1 MKKCFLFLLLSVLI
15 SITAKAQTFYE
26 VKYYDKV
33 DKQKYLGLMTYW
45 DNEQCTLRCV
55 RDNNTDYYWECAYQ
69 CDFQKQGRTNFM
81 IFSPV
86 PERGKENLSYPYFVW
101 NWTKKDAS
109 DQSESPYVVFD
120 LSEVGE
126 SMRTAEYFEEISL
139 SDMDAE
145 YVGQF
150 YDEDEEMY
158 GIITGACNIVNQ
170 QGTVSDVGMLEGEDY
185 DGYDNEENVREDK
198 KEDVEETVTDNNGP
212 VTMHFIMAAA
222 TKDASIG
229 ESVETDL
236 KLAEP
241 EFKRFAKQ
249 LNINYQER
257 IISGNSFTKENILNA
272 IKGVKAAP
280 NDVIVFF
287 YSGHGF
293 RFDDDKDDYPNMFL
307 TYSNYGISSSNDYLG
322 VSEAYNMLAKKK
334 ARLTIVLSDCCNAY
348 YGATRQEIESSA
360 LASRGN
366 NSYDLKK
373 LEKLFLYSSG
383 TLKVTAAKAGQVA
396 LCDARGGYLLTA
408 FLNNIHSQ
416 ISAVSDKDPSWEK
429 IVDNAR
435 EYVRRK
441 TTGFDETGEDRDPQ
455 IVVRSISIKE
465 TAPAVT
471 DSNRPG
477 KPNSLKSDND
487 NRGNDYDDSGSVSSD
502 DEDLT
507 LTDVLIFGCVCVL
520 LPILVLVWLLK
531 KIFGKKKQN

>member
-1 MKKCFLFLLLSVLI
+1 M
-15 SITAKAQTFYE
+15 
-26 VKYYDKV
+26 
-33 DKQKYLGLMTYW
+33 
-45 DNEQCTLRCV
+45 
-55 RDNNTDYYWECAYQ
+55 
-69 CDFQKQGRTNFM
+69 
-81 IFSPV
+81 
-86 PERGKENLSYPYFVW
+86 
-101 NWTKKDAS
+101 
-109 DQSESPYVVFD
+109 
-120 LSEVGE
+120 
-126 SMRTAEYFEEISL
+126 
-139 SDMDAE
+139 
-145 YVGQF
+145 
-150 YDEDEEMY
+150 
-158 GIITGACNIVNQ
+158 
-170 QGTVSDVGMLEGEDY
+170 
-185 DGYDNEENVREDK
+185 
-198 KEDVEETVTDNNGP
+198 
-212 VTMHFIMAAA
+212 
-222 TKDASIG
+222 
-229 ESVETDL
+229 
-236 KLAEP
+236 
-241 EFKRFAKQ
+241 
-249 LNINYQER
+249 
-257 IISGNSFTKENILNA
+257 NA

-471 DSNRPG
+471 DSNSPG

-487 NRGNDYDDSGSVSSD
+487 NRGNDYDDSDSVSSD

-520 LPILVLVWLLK
+520 LPILVLIWLLK